1 MRIDDW
7 RYLFRSSLTFARK
20 CSKQIGIWL
29 CTKETDVEQFALHL
43 RKQFPTIASGAH
55 SWGCSRDSE
64 GRAASHFLIISMDAF
79 VHEGLLGAL
88 NSFYESSVTPSFYS
102 ASLLFIF
109 VLSHLALIIFQLTC
123 LLLLWR
129 QFCSRLGIFLLSRK
143 FEFAIGIV
151 VIGFEYRPDRWDHHQ
166 QNIVGLDLDQDATAR
181 LLGNMETIAQW
192 FVNGT

>member
-1 MRIDDW
+1 
-7 RYLFRSSLTFARK
+7 
-20 CSKQIGIWL
+20 
-29 CTKETDVEQFALHL
+29 
-43 RKQFPTIASGAH
+43 
-55 SWGCSRDSE
+55 
-64 GRAASHFLIISMDAF
+64 MDAF